1 MLDNGMISNRTL
13 NNSFMNSKKS
23 ETSAQST
30 AVPAELAWLRSI
42 IRLSD
47 DLFHIPGTRLRFGLD
62 PIIGLIPG
70 VGDLTS
76 GVISGILMIAMAR
89 YGASGEV
96 ILKMTGN
103 ILLDYLLGS
112 IPVIG
117 DVFDIGFRANRRNLR
132 LLEEYWS
139 EGKHRGSGR
148 ALAVAAL
155 LTIIAAGLVTV
166 GLIWALARYLWQ
178 LLF

>member
-1 MLDNGMISNRTL
+1 
-13 NNSFMNSKKS
+13 MNSKNYS
-23 ETSAQST
+23 DPPT
-30 AVPAELAWLRSI
+30 ALPAELVWLRQI

-47 DLFHIPGTRLRFGLD
+47 DLFQIPGTRIRFGLD

-70 VGDLTS
+70 AGDLTA
-76 GVISGILMIAMAR
+76 GAISGLIMLAMAR

-117 DVFDIGFRANRRNLR
+117 DVFDIGFQANRRNLR
-132 LLEEYWS
+132 LMEEHWG

-148 ALAVAAL
+148 ALAVLAL
-155 LTIIAAGLVTV
+155 LVIIGAGMLTV
-166 GLIWALARYLWQ
+166 GLIWAFVAWIWQ

>member
-1 MLDNGMISNRTL
+1 MIPNGIFYNRV
-13 NNSFMNSKKS
+13 MNAKNHSA
-23 ETSAQST
+23 TSAS
-30 AVPAELAWLRSI
+30 PPPELVFLRQI

-47 DLFHIPGTRLRFGLD
+47 DLFQIPGTRIRFGLD

-70 VGDLTS
+70 AGDFIAGVFS
-76 GVISGILMIAMAR
+76 GLLMLAMAR
-89 YGASGEV
+89 YGTSGEV

-117 DVFDIGFRANRRNLR
+117 DLFDIGFHANLRNLR
-132 LLEEYWS
+132 LLEEHWA

-148 ALAVAAL
+148 ALAITAL
-155 LTIIAAGLVTV
+155 LVIIAAGLLTA
-166 GLIWALARYLWQ
+166 GFIWALAAWLWR
-178 LLF
+178 LIF